1 MSTIKRVITEYLGER
16 CPDFNADCLCCKAWK
31 EYDDLHIA
39 GLREAA
45 EMAFVDVETWHE
57 KTGNPCRRIR
67 DRILAR
73 IAELEKP

>member
-1 MSTIKRVITEYLGER
+1 MS
-16 CPDFNADCLCCKAWK
+16 DWQD
-31 EYDDLHIA
+31 EYDDALLKRGHIA